1 MDIDIEENRLM
12 RSRTTNFTEDIQLK
26 LRKETEDKDHNSE
39 MVNTIEDK
47 EKIEVTRR
55 QSASQPLVVNNN
67 IHETRP

>member
-1 MDIDIEENRLM
+1 MDIYIEENRLM

>member
-26 LRKETEDKDHNSE
+26 LRKGTKVKDHNSE

-55 QSASQPLVVNNN
+55 QSVSQSLVVNNN

>member
-1 MDIDIEENRLM
+1 MDIYIEENRLM

-55 QSASQPLVVNNN
+55 QSVSQSLVVNNN

>member
-26 LRKETEDKDHNSE
+26 LRKGTEDKDHNSE

-47 EKIEVTRR
+47 EKIEVPRR
-55 QSASQPLVVNNN
+55 Q
-67 IHETRP
+67 

>member
-26 LRKETEDKDHNSE
+26 LRKGTEVKDHNSE

-47 EKIEVTRR
+47 EKIEVPRR
-55 QSASQPLVVNNN
+55 QSASQSLVVNNN